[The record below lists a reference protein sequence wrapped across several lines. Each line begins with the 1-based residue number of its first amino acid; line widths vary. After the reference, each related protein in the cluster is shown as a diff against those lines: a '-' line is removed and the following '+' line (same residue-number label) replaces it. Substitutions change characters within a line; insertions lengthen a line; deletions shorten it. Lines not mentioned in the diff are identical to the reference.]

1 METNSELVTDYI
13 SYDFKSRSISKISKE
28 KKDFYI
34 QCIKNHLNYSIDEY
48 KLRDLTHM
56 DETLF
61 AFSEESLK
69 QENKNFLVIT
79 LTNLIEMIEESDNYD
94 YLKKQEIKL
103 NDIDKG
109 NGIFNISYKEIC
121 EIVNFIVGVLKKKIQ
136 SKKTKEKIYSSFY
149 FDGELPPDL
158 DFLKEERAKLKQLKN
173 QLDSVKQIN
182 ICISNKTANFNEVK
196 NRYEINKFAIELF
209 FMFFGAFFKNVLI
222 LNLDLNIYE
231 INNYFNKES
240 NPYKINENVIIK
252 LCKTCERTFIG
263 NLIILKNLSKFQGV
277 NKLSFALFDSYYV
290 EFYQILTNKI
300 NKIFNQNETTPNS
313 INIKSNNNS
322 KEENTQTMV
331 NSFINKIVFFD
342 FLFQEEIRP
351 YFEFNFE
358 INSLDPFLFLK
369 MNLLMHKYT
378 GIINTSINFF
388 KLENINMRK
397 ILLNGFYF
405 HRYLQQKDKDISNP
419 TIKFIPNVVSNL
431 FENDYKIYYNHINNI
446 NDYENKLLLR
456 DEEILNELF
465 PHFNYNLNLLLFVLI
480 QKFKSDKNLQNSISL
495 NFQTNNNGI
504 FDIHSYNNYNCAILS
519 FLFNFFNELE
529 CNLNLEGI
537 CSLEI
542 YLDDLCDKKE
552 YIIKYLFDNFRKNNP
567 FDFKKINPT
576 RIVFD
581 IPNITLILPF
591 ENFPYKSLNQL
602 TLKNLSYNDLEN
614 IANALSQ
621 KKQKFEKLNTLDIG
635 VGYMLED
642 YKKFLRVILSENI
655 CKRLA
660 NLSLE
665 IPCFITNED
674 IVDFLSSI
682 KKNKNTSTTYFLKIS
697 NEELNKELGN
707 ANYFKTVCN
716 FKESIKK
723 KCYRKSLITNITC
736 IDNKTIDIKMKTL
749 DKNKI
754 INSILNL
761 LFCFER
767 KLSKNNKKL
776 FDDTN
781 KATIFENIFYYMGQF
796 SNKEKKINIEVI

>member
-34 QCIKNHLNYSIDEY
+34 QCIKNHLNYSLDEY

-94 YLKKQEIKL
+94 YLKTQKIKL
-103 NDIDKG
+103 NDIEKG
-109 NGIFNISYKEIC
+109 KGIFNISYKEIC
-121 EIVNFIVGVLKKKIQ
+121 VIVNFIISLLKTKIS
-136 SKKTKEKIYSSFY
+136 SKKQKEKFYSSFY
-149 FDGELPPDL
+149 FGGEVPNYDV
-158 DFLKEERAKLKQLKN
+158 EVGGITLKQLKN

-182 ICISNKTANFNEVK
+182 ICISDKNANFNEVK

-209 FMFFGAFFKNVLI
+209 FMFFGAFFKNVLL

-240 NPYKINENVIIK
+240 NPYNINENIIIK
-252 LCKTCERTFIG
+252 LCKTCERIFIG

-322 KEENTQTMV
+322 KDDNIQTMIS
-331 NSFINKIVFFD
+331 SFINKIIFFD

-388 KLENINMRK
+388 KLDNINMRK
-397 ILLNGFYF
+397 ILLNGYYF

-419 TIKFIPNVVSNL
+419 TIKFIPNIVSNL

-446 NDYENKLLLR
+446 NDYNNKLLLR

-504 FDIHSYNNYNCAILS
+504 LDIHSYNNYNCAILS
-519 FLFNFFNELE
+519 FLFNFFYELE
-529 CNLNLEGI
+529 CNINLESI

-552 YIIKYLFDNFRKNNP
+552 YIIKYIFDKFRKNNP
-567 FDFKKINPT
+567 FDFKKINLT
-576 RIVFD
+576 RMVLD

-591 ENFPYKSLNQL
+591 ENFPYKGLQQL
-602 TLKNLSYNDLEN
+602 TLKNLSYNDLGN

-621 KKQKFEKLNTLDIG
+621 KKQKFEKLTTLDIG
-635 VGYMLED
+635 VGFMLED
-642 YKKFLRVILSENI
+642 YKKFLRVILSKNI
-655 CKRLA
+655 CKKLT

-674 IVDFLSSI
+674 IVDMLSSI
-682 KKNKNTSTTYFLKIS
+682 KKNKNTNTTYFLKIS
-697 NEELNKELGN
+697 NEELNKNLGKEK
-707 ANYFKTVCN
+707 YFATVYN

-723 KCYRKSLITNITC
+723 ESYRKNLITNITC
-736 IDNKTIDIKMKTL
+736 ADNKIIEIKMKTL
-749 DKNKI
+749 SKDQI
-754 INSILNL
+754 INPILNL

-781 KATIFENIFYYMGQF
+781 KAKIFENIFYYMGNF
-796 SNKEKKINIEVI
+796 SNNEKKINIEVI